1 MKILDNVTIILF
13 NTQPNEVK
21 IDLGRIL
28 YGTFQEN
35 RNNAIHY
42 FFCN

>member
-1 MKILDNVTIILF
+1 MKILDNVNII
-13 NTQPNEVK
+13 NRVK
-21 IDLGRIL
+21 IDLNRIL
-28 YGTFQEN
+28 YRTFLEN